1 MNNSSIPEVG
11 GRSAKFALIL
21 LVLVYVFNFID
32 RQILTILAEDL
43 KDDLGISDSD
53 LGFLYGTAFAVFYSV
68 VGIPMGKLAD
78 TWSRKNLISLG
89 LGFWS
94 LMTFLSGTAKS
105 FLSLSIYRF
114 GVGIGESSASPASY
128 SLLSDYFSPKV
139 RATVLS
145 IYASGL
151 YIGSGI
157 GIFIGG
163 LIVDNWNAA
172 FCLQDYSEMSD
183 ACKVAVS
190 SITTPEALSPF
201 GLKGW
206 QVAFMAVGLPGILL
220 ALITWQ
226 IKEPPRGLSEGLTET
241 KKENPLKAV
250 FGELVGLTPIG
261 LLQAK
266 NTQKELLRNLAL
278 LIFVLAG
285 AYGLIQITEDHL
297 QWIAFG
303 IGFYFVCNWIQGLRI
318 RDKVAF
324 ELMFKSKALLLG
336 LLAFPF
342 ITFVTYA
349 LGAFGPAFYI
359 RNFGMTASE
368 VGVIYGLITAFGS
381 MVGVIGGGFVGDKLR
396 EKYINGKL
404 YLIMASALGTAV
416 TGLGFLYSPE
426 ANVSFAW
433 KFFYHVSSTAWLGCA
448 ASTVTELV
456 LPRLRA
462 VASAFFI
469 LMLSMGGLALGP
481 YLTGL
486 LSRIYSA
493 QFEAQGM
500 VKVIA
505 DADGLQ
511 QALAQSLIVL
521 VVPVILLG
529 FACRFLK
536 KDEENLFV
544 KARNLGEAV

>member
-336 LLAFPF
+336 LSAFPF

-404 YLIMASALGTAV
+404 YLIIASALGTAI

-544 KARNLGEAV
+544 KARNLGEAI